1 MKLFKK
7 IKKIYIASDHA
18 GYPLKQVIVKE
29 FLSKKGI
36 NFQDLGTN
44 SEKSVD
50 YPKFAKKLSKK
61 INKTSMGILIC
72 GSGIGVSISANRH
85 KHIRA
90 SLCHNVNSAKMTRKH
105 NDSNSFLD
113 GTLFQAALFR
123 LRLIS
128 RLARSDSWTI
138 IKETFMRSRLAQVG
152 LRQPH

>member
-7 IKKIYIASDHA
+7 IKKVYIASDHA
-18 GYPLKQVIVKE
+18 GYALKQVIVKE
-29 FLSKKGI
+29 FLSKEVI

-105 NDSNSFLD
+105 NDSNVICLQGRPFVKKKIFAMLNAYFD
-113 GTLFQAALFR
+113 TEFEEGRHTRRVEQL
-123 LRLIS
+123 
-128 RLARSDSWTI
+128 
-138 IKETFMRSRLAQVG
+138 
-152 LRQPH
+152 

>member
-7 IKKIYIASDHA
+7 IKKVYIASDHA

-29 FLSKKGI
+29 FLFKKGI

-90 SLCHNVNSAKMTRKH
+90 TLCHNVNSARMTRKH
-105 NDSNSFLD
+105 NDSNVICLQGRPFVKKKIFAMLNAYFD
-113 GTLFQAALFR
+113 TEFEEGRHTRRVEQL
-123 LRLIS
+123 
-128 RLARSDSWTI
+128 
-138 IKETFMRSRLAQVG
+138 
-152 LRQPH
+152 

>member
-18 GYPLKQVIVKE
+18 GYPLKKLIIKE
-29 FLSKKGI
+29 FLSKKRI

-50 YPKFAKKLSKK
+50 YPNFAKKLCKN
-61 INKTSMGILIC
+61 INKNSMGILIC

-90 SLCHNVNSAKMTRKH
+90 SLCHNVNSARITRKH
-105 NDSNSFLD
+105 NDSNVICLQGRPFVKKRIFAMLNAYFD
-113 GTLFQAALFR
+113 TEFDEGRHTRRIEQL
-123 LRLIS
+123 
-128 RLARSDSWTI
+128 
-138 IKETFMRSRLAQVG
+138 
-152 LRQPH
+152 

>member
-7 IKKIYIASDHA
+7 IKKVYIASDHA
-18 GYPLKQVIVKE
+18 GYRLKQVIVKE
-29 FLSKKGI
+29 FLFKKGI

-90 SLCHNVNSAKMTRKH
+90 SLCHNVNSARMTRKH
-105 NDSNSFLD
+105 NDSNVICLQGRPFVKKKIFAMLNAYFD
-113 GTLFQAALFR
+113 TEFEEGRHTRRVEQL
-123 LRLIS
+123 
-128 RLARSDSWTI
+128 
-138 IKETFMRSRLAQVG
+138 
-152 LRQPH
+152 

>member
-1 MKLFKK
+1 MRLFKK
-7 IKKIYIASDHA
+7 IKKVYIASDHA
-18 GYPLKQVIVKE
+18 GYALKQVIIKE
-29 FLSKKGI
+29 FLFKKGI

-50 YPKFAKKLSKK
+50 YPKFAKKLSQK

-105 NDSNSFLD
+105 NDSNVICLQGRPFVKKKIFAMLNAYFD
-113 GTLFQAALFR
+113 TEFEEGRHTRRVEQL
-123 LRLIS
+123 
-128 RLARSDSWTI
+128 
-138 IKETFMRSRLAQVG
+138 
-152 LRQPH
+152 

>member
-7 IKKIYIASDHA
+7 IKKVYIASDHA
-18 GYPLKQVIVKE
+18 GYALKQVIVKE
-29 FLSKKGI
+29 FLFKKGI

-105 NDSNSFLD
+105 NDSNVICLQGRPFVKKKIFAMLNAYFD
-113 GTLFQAALFR
+113 TEFEEGRHTRRVEQL
-123 LRLIS
+123 
-128 RLARSDSWTI
+128 
-138 IKETFMRSRLAQVG
+138 
-152 LRQPH
+152 

>member
-7 IKKIYIASDHA
+7 IKKVYIASDHA

-50 YPKFAKKLSKK
+50 YQKFANKLSKK

-105 NDSNSFLD
+105 NDSNVICLQGRPFVKKKIFAMLNAYFD
-113 GTLFQAALFR
+113 TEFEEGRHTRRVEQL
-123 LRLIS
+123 
-128 RLARSDSWTI
+128 
-138 IKETFMRSRLAQVG
+138 
-152 LRQPH
+152 

>member
-1 MKLFKK
+1 VKLFKK

-105 NDSNSFLD
+105 NDSNVICLQGRPFVKKKIFAMLNAYFD
-113 GTLFQAALFR
+113 TEFEEGRHTRRVEQL
-123 LRLIS
+123 
-128 RLARSDSWTI
+128 
-138 IKETFMRSRLAQVG
+138 
-152 LRQPH
+152 

>member
-18 GYPLKQVIVKE
+18 GYPLKKLIIKE
-29 FLSKKGI
+29 FLSKKRI

-50 YPKFAKKLSKK
+50 YPNFAKKLCKN
-61 INKTSMGILIC
+61 INKNSMGILIC

-90 SLCHNVNSAKMTRKH
+90 SLCHNVNSARMTRKH
-105 NDSNSFLD
+105 NDSNVICLQGRPFVKKRIFAMLNAYFD
-113 GTLFQAALFR
+113 TEFEEGRHTRRIEQL
-123 LRLIS
+123 
-128 RLARSDSWTI
+128 
-138 IKETFMRSRLAQVG
+138 
-152 LRQPH
+152 

>member
-7 IKKIYIASDHA
+7 IKKLYIASDHA

-44 SEKSVD
+44 SEKSVN
-50 YPKFAKKLSKK
+50 YPKFAKKLCKK
-61 INKTSMGILIC
+61 VNKFSMGILIC

-90 SLCHNVNSAKMTRKH
+90 SLCHNVNSARMTRKH
-105 NDSNSFLD
+105 NDSNVICLQGRPFVKNKIFAMLD
-113 GTLFQAALFR
+113 AYFDTEFEEGRHTRRVEQL
-123 LRLIS
+123 
-128 RLARSDSWTI
+128 
-138 IKETFMRSRLAQVG
+138 
-152 LRQPH
+152 

>member
-7 IKKIYIASDHA
+7 IKKLYIASDHA

-50 YPKFAKKLSKK
+50 YPKFAKKLCKK
-61 INKTSMGILIC
+61 VNNSSMGILIC

-90 SLCHNVNSAKMTRKH
+90 SLCHNVNSARMTRKH
-105 NDSNSFLD
+105 NDSNVICLQGRPFVKKKIFAMLD
-113 GTLFQAALFR
+113 AYFDTEFEEGRHTRRVEQL
-123 LRLIS
+123 
-128 RLARSDSWTI
+128 
-138 IKETFMRSRLAQVG
+138 
-152 LRQPH
+152 

>member
-7 IKKIYIASDHA
+7 IKKVYIASDHA
-18 GYPLKQVIVKE
+18 GYALKQVIVKE
-29 FLSKKGI
+29 FLSKEGI

-90 SLCHNVNSAKMTRKH
+90 SLCHNVNSARMTRKH
-105 NDSNSFLD
+105 NDSNVICLQ
-113 GTLFQAALFR
+113 GRLFVKKKIFAMLNAYFDTEFEEGRHTRRVEQL
-123 LRLIS
+123 
-128 RLARSDSWTI
+128 
-138 IKETFMRSRLAQVG
+138 
-152 LRQPH
+152 

>member
-1 MKLFKK
+1 VKLFKK
-7 IKKIYIASDHA
+7 IKKVYIASDHA
-18 GYPLKQVIVKE
+18 GYALKQVIVKE
-29 FLSKKGI
+29 FLSKEGI

-90 SLCHNVNSAKMTRKH
+90 SLCHNVNSARMTRKH
-105 NDSNSFLD
+105 NDSNVICLQGRPFVKKKIFAMLNAYFD
-113 GTLFQAALFR
+113 TEFEEGRHTRRVEQL
-123 LRLIS
+123 
-128 RLARSDSWTI
+128 
-138 IKETFMRSRLAQVG
+138 
-152 LRQPH
+152 

>member
-1 MKLFKK
+1 MRLFKK
-7 IKKIYIASDHA
+7 IKKVYIASDHA
-18 GYPLKQVIVKE
+18 GYALKQVIVKE
-29 FLSKKGI
+29 FLFKKGI

-50 YPKFAKKLSKK
+50 YPKFAKKLSNK

-105 NDSNSFLD
+105 NDSNVICLQGRPFVKKKIFAMLNAYFD
-113 GTLFQAALFR
+113 TEFEEGRHTRRVEQL
-123 LRLIS
+123 
-128 RLARSDSWTI
+128 
-138 IKETFMRSRLAQVG
+138 
-152 LRQPH
+152 

>member
-7 IKKIYIASDHA
+7 IKKLYIASDHA
-18 GYPLKQVIVKE
+18 GYALKQVIVKE
-29 FLSKKGI
+29 FLSKEAI

-50 YPKFAKKLSKK
+50 YPEFAKKLSKK

-90 SLCHNVNSAKMTRKH
+90 SLCHNVNSARMTRKH
-105 NDSNSFLD
+105 NDSNVICLQGRPFVKKKIFAMLNAYFD
-113 GTLFQAALFR
+113 TEFEEGRHTRRVKQL
-123 LRLIS
+123 
-128 RLARSDSWTI
+128 
-138 IKETFMRSRLAQVG
+138 
-152 LRQPH
+152 

>member
-1 MKLFKK
+1 VRLFKK
-7 IKKIYIASDHA
+7 IKKVYIASDHA
-18 GYPLKQVIVKE
+18 GYALKQVIVKE
-29 FLSKKGI
+29 FLFKKGI

-105 NDSNSFLD
+105 NDSNVICLQGRPFVKKKIFAMLNAYFD
-113 GTLFQAALFR
+113 TEFEEGRHTRRVEQL
-123 LRLIS
+123 
-128 RLARSDSWTI
+128 
-138 IKETFMRSRLAQVG
+138 
-152 LRQPH
+152 

>member
-7 IKKIYIASDHA
+7 IKKVYIASDHA

-50 YPKFAKKLSKK
+50 YPIFAKKLCKK
-61 INKTSMGILIC
+61 VNKSSMGVLIC

-90 SLCHNVNSAKMTRKH
+90 SLCHNVNSVRMTRKH
-105 NDSNSFLD
+105 NDSNVICLQGRPFVKKKIFAMLD
-113 GTLFQAALFR
+113 AYFDTEFEEGRHTRRVEQL
-123 LRLIS
+123 
-128 RLARSDSWTI
+128 
-138 IKETFMRSRLAQVG
+138 
-152 LRQPH
+152 

>member
-1 MKLFKK
+1 VKLFKK

-18 GYPLKQVIVKE
+18 GYALKQVIVKE
-29 FLSKKGI
+29 FLFKKGI

-50 YPKFAKKLSKK
+50 YPKFAKKLSQK

-105 NDSNSFLD
+105 NDSNVICLQGRPFVKKKIFAMLNAYFD
-113 GTLFQAALFR
+113 TEFEEGRHTRRVEQL
-123 LRLIS
+123 
-128 RLARSDSWTI
+128 
-138 IKETFMRSRLAQVG
+138 
-152 LRQPH
+152 